1 MSSKELL
8 QKNRLLSDDAL
19 TDKINRL
26 GHCAGLTTESQ
37 QTNETSYSDPLC
49 EALRIL
55 ANEYKLPWKNVEN
68 LLNEN
73 EQLSVRQR
81 IRLVAE
87 KNKWRLRPITLSEDF
102 YRESSRPL
110 LAFYENKPVVLYLK
124 GNRSYFVSSEEP
136 GKKQELTKKNAVN
149 FVAKAYCFYEPL
161 PKESGQLRALL
172 KFVFNSACPTMSGVL
187 LISLVVALLG
197 LMMPI
202 ATQYI
207 TGKIIPGGIQHELM
221 QISLLLLVL
230 TVAEILLSLVPQL
243 IMMIFS
249 TQQYER
255 FQAAVYDHILRVPVK
270 TFRQYESGDL
280 TMRVLAAAQIQNTVF
295 SVINQQLIGSLFT
308 IVSLGMMFY
317 YNTKLATWGVVLVLV
332 YVAIFFCLALRNLK
346 PLGRATAARG
356 RMGGFLQQF
365 FSGMNK
371 VRSAGAERQ
380 VVNRFMD
387 DFSDM
392 TAANYQAGRCR
403 MQQQLFSTAFTTGIS
418 VVFYALAG
426 GYMDKT
432 LALPVFLAFMS
443 AFQSFQKGLLDF
455 AESAWTLLAIKPELD
470 RIMPILSVASEDGDN
485 RNDVGE
491 LTGKIEVS
499 HLKFRYDSESPLVL
513 DDVSFYADPG
523 EFIAIVGPSGAGK
536 SSLMRL
542 LLGFETPEAGVVYYS
557 DKDLANLDCSSV
569 RRQLGVIMQSS
580 QIMPGSILDNI
591 ILGTDY
597 TMKDAWQALD
607 LAVYADEVAAMPMN
621 IHTLVTPGTISG
633 GQQQRILIARALVG
647 RPKAV
652 LMDESTSALDN
663 ISQEKITKN
672 MEELAMTRIV
682 IAHRLSTIVNADRI
696 YVLDK
701 GKVVQCGTYSELSS
715 CDGVFKELIQRQKT
729 RKD

>member
-1 MSSKELL
+1 MSSKDLL
-8 QKNRLLSDDAL
+8 QKNRSLSDDAL
-19 TDKINRL
+19 ADKINRL
-26 GHCAGLTTESQ
+26 GRCAGLTITQNNTE
-37 QTNETSYSDPLC
+37 EKGYGDPLC
-49 EALRIL
+49 EALRIISE
-55 ANEYKLPWKNVEN
+55 EYKLSWKNVEN
-68 LLNEN
+68 LLHDSEN
-73 EQLSVRQR
+73 LTIRQR

-87 KNKWRLRPITLSEDF
+87 KNNWRFRAITLSGEF

-124 GNRSYFVSSEEP
+124 GSQSYFVSADEP
-136 GKKQELTKKNAVN
+136 GKKQEVTEKNAER
-149 FVAKAYCFYEPL
+149 FVSKAYCFYEPL
-161 PKESGQLRALL
+161 PKESGSLRALL
-172 KFVFNSACPTMSGVL
+172 KFVFDSACPTISGVMV
-187 LISLVVALLG
+187 ISLVVALLG
-197 LMMPI
+197 LTMPI

-207 TGKIIPGGIQHELM
+207 TGKIIPGGIRNELM
-221 QISLLLLVL
+221 QVSLLLLVL

-243 IMMIFS
+243 VMMIFS

-255 FQAAVYDHILRVPVK
+255 FQAAVYDHLLRVPVK

-280 TMRVLAAAQIQNTVF
+280 TMRVLAASQIQSTVF

-308 IVSLGMMFY
+308 VVSLIMMFY
-317 YNTKLATWGVVLVLV
+317 YNSKLATWGVVLVLIYAV
-332 YVAIFFCLALRNLK
+332 IFFCLALRNLK
-346 PLGRATAARG
+346 PLGQATAARG
-356 RMGGFLQQF
+356 RLGGFLQQF

-380 VVNRFMD
+380 IVNRFMD

-392 TAANYQAGRCR
+392 AIADYRVGQCR
-403 MQQQLFSTAFTTGIS
+403 MQQQLFSTAFTVGIS

-426 GYMDKT
+426 GYMGET
-432 LALPVFLAFMS
+432 LALPIFLAFMS

-455 AESAWTLLAIKPELD
+455 AGSVWTLLAIKPEID
-470 RIMPILSVASEDGDN
+470 RIMPILNVAPEDGAEH
-485 RNDVGE
+485 NDVGE

-513 DDVSFYADPG
+513 DDVSFHADPG

-557 DKDLANLDCSSV
+557 DKDLANLDNSSV

-597 TMKDAWQALD
+597 TIEDAWKALE
-607 LAVYADEVAAMPMN
+607 LAVYAEEVAAMPMN

-647 RPKAV
+647 QPKAI

-663 ISQEKITKN
+663 VSQEEITKN
-672 MEELAMTRIV
+672 MEDLAMTRIV

-701 GKVVQCGTYSELSS
+701 GKVVQCGTYHELSS